1 MDVTQ
6 LKWEKHAEE
15 HSSSTSLQGD
25 EMHDYYYHLYDF
37 YDENSFNRKLYIE
50 RKRTERSKKPF
61 LLMLINIENVLQTD
75 KDNQVLKKIVSTL
88 FTATRDIDVKGWYQ
102 YRAVVGI
109 FYSEIKELNEDTKT
123 KIFHKVQKGLNAA
136 LDQEQLEQI
145 EISLRVF
152 PKELEEKDA
161 DDTFHLNLYVDSK
174 KETPKKKFSLT
185 MKKIID
191 FFGSFAAIIIFSP
204 FFIFIPILIKLTSEG
219 PALFKQ
225 KRVGMWGKQFTFLKF
240 RSMYVGNNEDTHKE
254 YINKFISG
262 EIDADGDEEGA
273 KQSKVFKIKTDPR
286 VTPIGKFIRKTSID
300 ELPQFF
306 NVLKGDMS
314 LVGPRPPIPY
324 EFKQYDIWHR
334 RRIMEMKPGIT
345 GLWQIRGR
353 SATTFDDMVRLD
365 LQYIEEW
372 SPWLDIK
379 ILLKTPLVVLT
390 LKGAY

>member
-15 HSSSTSLQGD
+15 HRSSTSLQGD

-75 KDNQVLKKIVSTL
+75 TDNQVLKKIVSTL

-145 EISLRVF
+145 EISLRIF

-219 PALFKQ
+219 PVFFKQ
-225 KRVGMWGKQFTFLKF
+225 KRVGIWGKQFTFLKF

-379 ILLKTPLVVLT
+379 ILVKTPLVVLT